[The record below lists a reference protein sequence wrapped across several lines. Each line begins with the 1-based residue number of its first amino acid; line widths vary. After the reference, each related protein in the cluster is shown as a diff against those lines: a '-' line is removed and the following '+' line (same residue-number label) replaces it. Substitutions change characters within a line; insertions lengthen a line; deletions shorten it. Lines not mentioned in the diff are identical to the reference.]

1 MNGLENTSTI
11 LEFAESISDLGVMV
25 MCSAILLI
33 FCLVMFRNQ
42 QKTIKDLKTLV
53 TQLAKPPQEHPD
65 EEDFEMLDLINN
77 RIHTELSLLLQSLNC
92 DRSYIYLYHN
102 GGVSSSG
109 LFFQRMSCISEV
121 VGPGVLPVSQQSQN
135 LHRSSYSKM
144 LNILQENGEWS
155 SEDVLQLRDSDGYL
169 YQRFRSTHSESVYV
183 SALKGSQGHV
193 IGFVGVDYC
202 SLNYDVETDLI
213 KSTLSKTS
221 SVVSTLVDIRGE
233 VSGHV
238 EEDTK

>member
-1 MNGLENTSTI
+1 MNGLESTSTI
-11 LEFAESISDLGVMV
+11 IEFAESISDLGIMV
-25 MCSAILLI
+25 VCSAILLI

-42 QKTIKDLKTLV
+42 QKTIQDLKKLV
-53 TQLAKPPQEHPD
+53 AQLSRPQEHPD
-65 EEDFEMLDLINN
+65 EEDFEMLDLINSK
-77 RIHTELSLLLQSLNC
+77 IYTELSLLLQSLNC

-121 VGPGVLPVSQQSQN
+121 VGPGVLPVSAMSQN

-144 LNILQENGEWS
+144 LNLLQENGEWGA
-155 SEDVLQLRDSDGYL
+155 EDVLQLRDADGYL
-169 YQRFRSTHSESVYV
+169 YQRFRSTHSESVHIA
-183 SALKGSQGHV
+183 ALKGSQGHV

-202 SLNYDVETDLI
+202 SLNYDVEVELI
-213 KSTLSKTS
+213 KSTLRKTS
-221 SVVSTLVDIRGE
+221 SVISTLVDIRGE
-233 VSGHV
+233 VSDHF

>member
-1 MNGLENTSTI
+1 MLETTSTFI
-11 LEFAESISDLGVMV
+11 EFSEMISNLGVTIV
-25 MCSAILLI
+25 CSAVLLI
-33 FCLVMFRNQ
+33 FCIVMFRNQ
-42 QKTIKDLKTLV
+42 QKTIQDLRGLLSKMTI
-53 TQLAKPPQEHPD
+53 PQEHPD
-65 EEDFEMLDLINN
+65 DEDFEMLELINN

-121 VGPGVLPVSQQSQN
+121 VGPGVLPVSGMSQS

-144 LNILQENGEWS
+144 LGQLSEDHEWY
-155 SEDVLQLRDSDGYL
+155 SEDVEKLRDSDGYL
-169 YQRFRSTHSESVYV
+169 YQRFRSTHSESVFI
-183 SALKGSQGHV
+183 SALVGSQGHT

-202 SLNYDVETDLI
+202 SLNHDTEVDLI
-213 KSTLSKTS
+213 RSTLNKTS
-221 SVVSTLVDIRGE
+221 SIVSTLVDIRGE

-238 EEDTK
+238 EENTK